1 MKNHS
6 VPLAERD
13 FTYPKLAFD
22 FVEKQWWMSNDSCLS
37 FEHLLRV
44 VTSSHI

>member
-6 VPLAERD
+6 VPLALAERD

-22 FVEKQWWMSNDSCLS
+22 FVEKLD
-37 FEHLLRV
+37 E
-44 VTSSHI
+44 